1 MAEVKTQKIILKRS
15 SVAGKIPTADQLDPG
30 ELAINLADGLLTSK
44 DTENNIIDLNSPDRP
59 LGIENDGS
67 MKGAIESSDSVKTA
81 LSKIENNILDNEL
94 VTSTS
99 LNELKSDKVDK
110 SSIVNS
116 NPTLSFGSTSTVGSI
131 DGKEF
136 KVTMPANPNTDT
148 KVTSAANHYAPTS
161 VTYTPTVG
169 SAVTWGGAVVTGI
182 TKDDKGHIVG
192 VTTGTIPGSPS
203 STTYTFAN
211 GSDGSFTVTPS
222 SGTAQKVTIGKPS
235 TAGTSDVANR
245 TNSALTV
252 KVKSGT
258 TEGVDQYTFNG
269 SSAKSLDI
277 KAGTN
282 VTLLAEEGS
291 VTISSTNTDTKY
303 SAGTGLSLSGTT
315 INHSNSVTAGTDI
328 SGTSNVSNTV
338 GTAAS
343 ISIPYFSYDAQ
354 GHITKSGTKT
364 LTINTEKNTD
374 THYTSKNIVGASATA
389 SANAAASNG
398 SVFINHLESNSTTP
412 TSSHKI
418 IGSGATT
425 VVSDASG
432 NITINSTNTTYGVAT
447 TDSNGLMS
455 SGDKT
460 KLDGIAS
467 GANNYVHPTTSGNK
481 HIPSG
486 GSSGQILRWSAD
498 GTAVWGADTDTNT
511 TYTFTGGTNSFQV
524 TPSGGSAQVVAVTP
538 SVSSL
543 STSRTI
549 SLTGAVT
556 GSVSTDFSS
565 NASIATTLA
574 GFDAS
579 KITSGTISIDRLPK
593 GALERLSIVANTAAR
608 LALTTATVQNGD
620 TVKQT
625 DTGVMYYVKDDTKL
639 STEAGWEPYSAGTA
653 TSVPWSGVTG
663 KPSTFTPTTHNHTIS
678 QISDFPAN
686 WDWSKISNKPTSY
699 TPSSH
704 TQAYT
709 TLTGSTTTANQAIV
723 SNGTANGWT
732 LKTLGSN
739 AFNSTAIP
747 TNYAGSSSAGGAATS
762 ANKVNTNLVLKVNS
776 GTTEGTNQY
785 TFNGSAAKTLDIKAG
800 SNVTLTATA
809 GVLTIASTNTVYS
822 LPTATSDVLGGVKTG
837 SNITNSSGT
846 ISITKANVVAAL
858 GYTPPTTDTNTT
870 YSAGSNGG
878 LSLSGTAFS
887 LNAPASSTVTNTT
900 GTTATTVVSTGTGV
914 ANRNYAIYRTT
925 TGQPYVTVPWT
936 DSNTTY
942 SAGTG
947 MSLSGT
953 TFNCTVVNTD
963 TKVTAV
969 GNHYTP
975 SGGTTLSA
983 SGGGSL
989 TANSSQVVTGITRDA
1004 AGHITGI
1011 TSGKLP
1017 ADNNTTYTF
1026 ANGTNGFTV
1035 TPSGGSAQTVSITIN
1050 TVKSPDGTKVLSVA
1064 NTGSTLSGA
1073 LTVSDRVNSVDGFY
1087 QTSDKRLKENV
1098 VDLGSVLN
1106 KIDGIPTVN
1115 FNYISDEDKKLQ
1127 IGTIADEVEK
1137 IFPELVSKGSDG
1149 YKTVDY
1155 SKFSIIAL
1163 SAIKELSKKVDEL
1176 SKKVNG
1182 L

>member
-1 MAEVKTQKIILKRS
+1 MAEVKTQKIILKKS

-30 ELAINLADGLLTSK
+30 ELAINLDDGLLTSK
-44 DTENNIIDLNSPDRP
+44 DTSDNIIDLNSFDRK
-59 LGIENDGS
+59 LSGYSNDGTI
-67 MKGAIESSDSVKTA
+67 KGEITSDDSIKTA
-81 LSKIENNILDNEL
+81 LSKIENNIIDDEK
-94 VTSTS
+94 VTSEA
-99 LNELKSDKVDK
+99 LNDLNSSKVDK
-110 SSIVNS
+110 SSVSSS
-116 NPTLSFGSTSTVGSI
+116 NPTLSFGGTSTIGSV
-131 DGKEF
+131 DGKDF

-148 KVTSAANHYAPTS
+148 KVTSAANHYSPTS

-192 VTTGTIPGSPS
+192 VTTGAIPENPGSSYTLPVAS
-203 STTYTFAN
+203 STTLGGIKVGYT
-211 GSDGSFTVTPS
+211 S
-222 SGTAQKVTIGKPS
+222 SGKHYQIQLNEDNHAYVYVPW
-235 TAGTSDVANR
+235 
-245 TNSALTV
+245 
-252 KVKSGT
+252 
-258 TEGVDQYTFNG
+258 
-269 SSAKSLDI
+269 
-277 KAGTN
+277 
-282 VTLLAEEGS
+282 
-291 VTISSTNTDTKY
+291 TD
-303 SAGTGLSLSGTT
+303 
-315 INHSNSVTAGTDI
+315 
-328 SGTSNVSNTV
+328 
-338 GTAAS
+338 
-343 ISIPYFSYDAQ
+343 
-354 GHITKSGTKT
+354 
-364 LTINTEKNTD
+364 TD
-374 THYTSKNIVGASATA
+374 THYTSKNIIGASATA

-398 SVFINHLESNSTTP
+398 SVFINHLESNSVTP

-432 NITINSTNTTYGVAT
+432 NITINSTNTTYNVAT
-447 TDSNGLMS
+447 TTANGLMS
-455 SGDKT
+455 SADKT
-460 KLDGIAS
+460 KLDGVDT

-543 STSRTI
+543 STARTI

-556 GSVSTDFSS
+556 GSVSTNFSA

-663 KPSTFTPTTHNHTIS
+663 KPSTFTPADHTHPKS
-678 QISDFPAN
+678 QITDFPTT
-686 WDWSKISNKPTSY
+686 WSWNNISDKPSSY

-704 TQAYT
+704 TQSYT

-732 LKTLGSN
+732 LKTLGNN

-747 TNYAGSSSAGGAATS
+747 TTYAGSSSAGGAATS

-776 GTTEGTNQY
+776 GTTEGTNLY

-800 SNVTLTATA
+800 SNVSLSATA
-809 GVLTIASTNTVYS
+809 GVLTI
-822 LPTATSDVLGGVKTG
+822 
-837 SNITNSSGT
+837 SS
-846 ISITKANVVAAL
+846 
-858 GYTPPTTDTNTT
+858 TNTT
-870 YSAGSNGG
+870 YGVATSSANGLMSSTDKSKLDGITAGATANTGTVTSVAMTVPTGLSISGTPITSSGTLALSFASGYSIPTTAKQTNWDTAYGWGNHASAGYTKNTGTVTSVATGVGLVGG
-878 LSLSGTAFS
+878 TITSSGTLKAKLRS
-887 LNAPASSTVTNTT
+887 ETALTVDSAA
-900 GTTATTVVSTGTGV
+900 ATTTSGRVYPVAVDKTGYLSV
-914 ANRNYAIYRTT
+914 N
-925 TGQPYVTVPWT
+925 VPWT

-969 GNHYTP
+969 GNHYVP

-989 TANSSQVVTGITRDA
+989 TANSSQVITGITRDA
-1004 AGHITGI
+1004 AGHITGV

-1017 ADNNTTYTF
+1017 ADSNTTYTF

-1035 TPSGGSAQTVSITIN
+1035 TPSGSSAQTVSITVN
-1050 TVKSPDGTKVLSVA
+1050 TVKSPDGTKVLNVA
-1064 NTGSTLSGA
+1064 NDGSTLSGI
-1073 LTVSDRVNSVDGFY
+1073 LTVSDRVNSVNGFF

-1098 VDLGSVLN
+1098 IDLESSLD
-1106 KIDGIPTVN
+1106 KISKIPTVN
-1115 FNYISDEDKKLQ
+1115 FNYISDEDKKVQ

-1137 IFPELVSKGSDG
+1137 VFPELVSKGSDG

-1163 SAIKELSKKVDEL
+1163 AAIKELNEKIDEL
-1176 SKKVNG
+1176 MNRIKV
-1182 L
+1182 

>member
-81 LSKIENNILDNEL
+81 LSKVENNIIDNEL
-94 VTSTS
+94 VTSSS
-99 LNELKSDKVDK
+99 LNELKLGKVDK

-148 KVTSAANHYAPTS
+148 KVTSAANHYSPTS

-182 TKDDKGHIVG
+182 TKDNKGHIVG
-192 VTTGTIPGSPS
+192 VTTGTIPGAPS

-245 TNSALTV
+245 TNSSLTV

-432 NITINSTNTTYGVAT
+432 NITINSTNTTYNVAT
-447 TDSNGLMS
+447 TTANGLMS

-460 KLDGIAS
+460 KLDGVAT

-524 TPSGGSAQVVAVTP
+524 TPSGGSSQVVAVTP

-556 GSVSTDFSS
+556 GSVSTNFSS
-565 NASIATTLA
+565 NASISTTLA

-639 STEAGWEPYSAGTA
+639 STEAGWEPYTAGTA

-663 KPSTFTPTTHNHTIS
+663 KPSTFTPADHTHPKS
-678 QISDFPAN
+678 QITDFPTT
-686 WDWSKISNKPTSY
+686 WSWNNISDKPSSY
-699 TPSSH
+699 TPAAH
-704 TQAYT
+704 TQSYT

-747 TNYAGSSSAGGAATS
+747 TAYAGSSSAGGAATS

-800 SNVTLTATA
+800 SNVTLTAAA
-809 GVLTIASTNTVYS
+809 GVLTIASTNTTYSVATSSANGLMSSGDKSKLDGIATGANNYS
-822 LPTATSDVLGGVKTG
+822 LPTATGSVLGGVKTG

-846 ISITKANVVAAL
+846 ISLTKANVVAAL
-858 GYTPPTTDTNTT
+858 GYTPPT
-870 YSAGSNGG
+870 A
-878 LSLSGTAFS
+878 
-887 LNAPASSTVTNTT
+887 
-900 GTTATTVVSTGTGV
+900 
-914 ANRNYAIYRTT
+914 
-925 TGQPYVTVPWT
+925 
-936 DSNTTY
+936 DS
-942 SAGTG
+942 
-947 MSLSGT
+947 
-953 TFNCTVVNTD
+953 
-963 TKVTAV
+963 
-969 GNHYTP
+969 
-975 SGGTTLSA
+975 
-983 SGGGSL
+983 
-989 TANSSQVVTGITRDA
+989 
-1004 AGHITGI
+1004 
-1011 TSGKLP
+1011 
-1017 ADNNTTYTF
+1017 NTTYTF

-1035 TPSGGSAQTVSITIN
+1035 TPSGGSAQTVTVTPSIANNVTGSGTSGYIAKFSGAN
-1050 TVKSPDGTKVLSVA
+1050 TVTNGPALGSSTTTFLRNDGTWASVTVTKLSSPDGSKVLEVT
-1064 NTGSTLSGA
+1064 NNGTTLSGY
-1073 LTVSDRVNSVDGFY
+1073 LTVSDRVNSVNGFF
-1087 QTSDKRLKENV
+1087 QTSDKRLKENI
-1098 VDLGSVLN
+1098 VDLESSLD
-1106 KIDGIPTVN
+1106 KISKIPTVN
-1115 FNYISDEDKKLQ
+1115 FNYISDEDKRAQ
-1127 IGTIADEVEK
+1127 IGTIADEVEEV
-1137 IFPELVSKGSDG
+1137 FPELVSKGSDG

>member
-15 SVAGKIPTADQLDPG
+15 SIAGKIPTADQLDPG

-81 LSKIENNILDNEL
+81 LSKVENNIIDNEL
-94 VTSTS
+94 VTSSS
-99 LNELKSDKVDK
+99 LNELKLGKVDK

-192 VTTGTIPGSPS
+192 VTTGAIPGAPS

-222 SGTAQKVTIGKPS
+222 NGNAQKVTIGKPS

-245 TNSALTV
+245 TNSSLTV

-315 INHSNSVTAGTDI
+315 INHSNSVTTGTDI
-328 SGTSNVSNTV
+328 SGTSNISNTV
-338 GTAAS
+338 GTTAS

-389 SANAAASNG
+389 SANSAASNG

-432 NITINSTNTTYGVAT
+432 NITINSTNTTYNVAT
-447 TDSNGLMS
+447 TTANGLMS

-460 KLDGIAS
+460 KLDGVAT
-467 GANNYVHPTTSGNK
+467 GANNYIHPTTSGNK

-498 GTAVWGADTDTNT
+498 GTAVWGDDTDTNT

-524 TPSGGSAQVVAVTP
+524 TPSGGSSQVVAVTP

-556 GSVSTDFSS
+556 GSVSTNFSS
-565 NASIATTLA
+565 NASISTTLA

-639 STEAGWEPYSAGTA
+639 STEAGWEPYTAGTA
-653 TSVPWSGVTG
+653 TSVPWTGVTG
-663 KPSTFTPTTHNHTIS
+663 RPSTFTPADHTHPKS
-678 QISDFPAN
+678 QITDFPTT
-686 WDWSKISNKPTSY
+686 WSWNNISDKPSSY

-704 TQAYT
+704 TQSYT
-709 TLTGSTTTANQAIV
+709 TLTGSTTTSNQAIV

-747 TNYAGSSSAGGAATS
+747 TTYAGSSSAGGAATS
-762 ANKVNTNLVLKVNS
+762 ANKVNTNLVLKINS

-800 SNVTLTATA
+800 SNVSLSATA
-809 GVLTIASTNTVYS
+809 GVLTIASTNTTYGVATSSTNGLMSSGDKSKLDGIAAGANNYS
-822 LPTATSDVLGGVKTG
+822 LPTATGSVLGGVKTG

-846 ISITKANVVAAL
+846 ISLTKANVVAAL
-858 GYTPPTTDTNTT
+858 GYTPPT
-870 YSAGSNGG
+870 A
-878 LSLSGTAFS
+878 
-887 LNAPASSTVTNTT
+887 
-900 GTTATTVVSTGTGV
+900 
-914 ANRNYAIYRTT
+914 
-925 TGQPYVTVPWT
+925 
-936 DSNTTY
+936 DS
-942 SAGTG
+942 
-947 MSLSGT
+947 
-953 TFNCTVVNTD
+953 
-963 TKVTAV
+963 
-969 GNHYTP
+969 
-975 SGGTTLSA
+975 
-983 SGGGSL
+983 
-989 TANSSQVVTGITRDA
+989 
-1004 AGHITGI
+1004 
-1011 TSGKLP
+1011 
-1017 ADNNTTYTF
+1017 NTTYTF

-1035 TPSGGSAQTVSITIN
+1035 TPSGGSAQTVTVTPSIANNVTGSGTSGYIAKFSGAN
-1050 TVKSPDGTKVLSVA
+1050 TVTNGPALGSSTTTFLRNDGTWASVTVTKLSSPDGSKVLEVT
-1064 NTGSTLSGA
+1064 NNGTTLSGY
-1073 LTVSDRVNSVDGFY
+1073 LTVSDKVNSVNGFF

-1098 VDLGSVLN
+1098 IDIKSSLDKIN
-1106 KIDGIPTVN
+1106 KIPTVN
-1115 FNYISDEDKKLQ
+1115 FNYISDEDKRAQ
-1127 IGTIADEVEK
+1127 IGTIADEVEEV
-1137 IFPELVSKGSDG
+1137 FPELVSKGSDG

-1163 SAIKELSKKVDEL
+1163 AAIKELNEKIDKLMNRIKV
-1176 SKKVNG
+1176 
-1182 L
+1182 

>member
-81 LSKIENNILDNEL
+81 LSKVENNIIDNEL
-94 VTSTS
+94 VTSSS
-99 LNELKSDKVDK
+99 LNELKLGKVDK

-148 KVTSAANHYAPTS
+148 KVTSAANHYSPTS

-203 STTYTFAN
+203 NTTYTFAN

-245 TNSALTV
+245 TNSSLTV

-398 SVFINHLESNSTTP
+398 NVFINHLESNSTTP

-432 NITINSTNTTYGVAT
+432 NITINSTNTTYNVAT
-447 TDSNGLMS
+447 SSTNGLMS
-455 SGDKT
+455 SGDKS
-460 KLDGIAS
+460 KLDGIAA
-467 GANNYVHPTTSGNK
+467 GANN
-481 HIPSG
+481 
-486 GSSGQILRWSAD
+486 
-498 GTAVWGADTDTNT
+498 
-511 TYTFTGGTNSFQV
+511 
-524 TPSGGSAQVVAVTP
+524 
-538 SVSSL
+538 
-543 STSRTI
+543 
-549 SLTGAVT
+549 
-556 GSVSTDFSS
+556 
-565 NASIATTLA
+565 
-574 GFDAS
+574 
-579 KITSGTISIDRLPK
+579 
-593 GALERLSIVANTAAR
+593 
-608 LALTTATVQNGD
+608 
-620 TVKQT
+620 
-625 DTGVMYYVKDDTKL
+625 
-639 STEAGWEPYSAGTA
+639 
-653 TSVPWSGVTG
+653 
-663 KPSTFTPTTHNHTIS
+663 
-678 QISDFPAN
+678 
-686 WDWSKISNKPTSY
+686 
-699 TPSSH
+699 
-704 TQAYT
+704 
-709 TLTGSTTTANQAIV
+709 
-723 SNGTANGWT
+723 
-732 LKTLGSN
+732 
-739 AFNSTAIP
+739 
-747 TNYAGSSSAGGAATS
+747 
-762 ANKVNTNLVLKVNS
+762 
-776 GTTEGTNQY
+776 
-785 TFNGSAAKTLDIKAG
+785 
-800 SNVTLTATA
+800 
-809 GVLTIASTNTVYS
+809 YS
-822 LPTATSDVLGGVKTG
+822 LPTATGSVLGGVKTG

-846 ISITKANVVAAL
+846 ISLTKANVVAAL
-858 GYTPPTTDTNTT
+858 GYTPPT
-870 YSAGSNGG
+870 A
-878 LSLSGTAFS
+878 
-887 LNAPASSTVTNTT
+887 
-900 GTTATTVVSTGTGV
+900 
-914 ANRNYAIYRTT
+914 
-925 TGQPYVTVPWT
+925 
-936 DSNTTY
+936 DS
-942 SAGTG
+942 
-947 MSLSGT
+947 
-953 TFNCTVVNTD
+953 
-963 TKVTAV
+963 
-969 GNHYTP
+969 
-975 SGGTTLSA
+975 
-983 SGGGSL
+983 
-989 TANSSQVVTGITRDA
+989 
-1004 AGHITGI
+1004 
-1011 TSGKLP
+1011 
-1017 ADNNTTYTF
+1017 NTTYTF

-1035 TPSGGSAQTVSITIN
+1035 TPSGGSAQTVTVTPSIANNVTGSGTSGYIAKFSGAN
-1050 TVKSPDGTKVLSVA
+1050 TVTNGPALGSSTTTFLRNDGTWASVTVTKLSSPDGSKVLEVT
-1064 NTGSTLSGA
+1064 NNGTTLSGY
-1073 LTVSDRVNSVDGFY
+1073 LTVPDRVNSVNGFF
-1087 QTSDKRLKENV
+1087 QTSDKRLKENI
-1098 VDLGSVLN
+1098 VDLESSLDKIN
-1106 KIDGIPTVN
+1106 KIPTVN
-1115 FNYISDEDKKLQ
+1115 FNYISDEDKRAQ
-1127 IGTIADEVEK
+1127 IGTIADEVEEV
-1137 IFPELVSKGSDG
+1137 FPELVSKGSDG

>member
-15 SVAGKIPTADQLDPG
+15 SIAGKIPTADQLDPG

-44 DTENNIIDLNSPDRP
+44 DTSDNIIDLNSFDRK
-59 LGIENDGS
+59 LSGYSNDGTI
-67 MKGAIESSDSVKTA
+67 KGEITSKDSIKTA
-81 LSKIENNILDNEL
+81 LSKIENNIIDDEK
-94 VTSTS
+94 VTSES
-99 LNELKSDKVDK
+99 LNDLNSSKVDK
-110 SSIVNS
+110 SSVSSS
-116 NPTLSFGSTSTVGSI
+116 NPTLSFGGTSKIGSV
-131 DGKEF
+131 DGKDF

-148 KVTSAANHYAPTS
+148 KVTSAANHYSPTS

-222 SGTAQKVTIGKPS
+222 SGTAQKVNIGKPS

-282 VTLLAEEGS
+282 VSLLAEEGS
-291 VTISSTNTDTKY
+291 ITISSTNTDTKY

-315 INHSNSVTAGTDI
+315 FNHSNSVTVGTDV
-328 SGTSNVSNTV
+328 SGTGNVSNTV

-432 NITINSTNTTYGVAT
+432 NITINSTNTTYNVAT
-447 TDSNGLMS
+447 TTANGLMS
-455 SGDKT
+455 SSDKT
-460 KLDGIAS
+460 KLDGVAT
-467 GANNYVHPTTSGNK
+467 GANNYIHPTTSGNK

-538 SVSSL
+538 SVSNL
-543 STSRTI
+543 STARTI

-556 GSVSTDFSS
+556 GSVSTNFSA

-639 STEAGWEPYSAGTA
+639 STEAGWEPYTAGTA

-663 KPSTFTPTTHNHTIS
+663 KPSTFTPADHTHTKS
-678 QISDFPAN
+678 QITDFPTT
-686 WDWSKISNKPTSY
+686 WSWNNISDKPSSY
-699 TPSSH
+699 TPAAH

-747 TNYAGSSSAGGAATS
+747 TTYAGSSSAGGAATS

-776 GTTEGTNQY
+776 GTTEGTNLY

-800 SNVTLTATA
+800 SNVSLSATA
-809 GVLTIASTNTVYS
+809 GVLTISSTNTTYPVATSSANGLMSSTDKSKLDGIATGANNYS
-822 LPTATSDVLGGVKTG
+822 LPTATGSVLGGVKTG

-846 ISITKANVVAAL
+846 ISLTKANVVAAL
-858 GYTPPTTDTNTT
+858 GYTPPT
-870 YSAGSNGG
+870 A
-878 LSLSGTAFS
+878 
-887 LNAPASSTVTNTT
+887 
-900 GTTATTVVSTGTGV
+900 
-914 ANRNYAIYRTT
+914 
-925 TGQPYVTVPWT
+925 
-936 DSNTTY
+936 DS
-942 SAGTG
+942 
-947 MSLSGT
+947 
-953 TFNCTVVNTD
+953 
-963 TKVTAV
+963 
-969 GNHYTP
+969 
-975 SGGTTLSA
+975 
-983 SGGGSL
+983 
-989 TANSSQVVTGITRDA
+989 
-1004 AGHITGI
+1004 
-1011 TSGKLP
+1011 
-1017 ADNNTTYTF
+1017 NTTYTF

-1035 TPSGGSAQTVSITIN
+1035 TPSGGSAQTVTVTPSIANNVTGSGTSGYIAKFSGAN
-1050 TVKSPDGTKVLSVA
+1050 TVTNGPALGSSTTTFLRNDGTWASVTVTKLSSPDGSKVLEVT
-1064 NTGSTLSGA
+1064 NNGTTLSGY
-1073 LTVSDRVNSVDGFY
+1073 LTVSDRVNSVNGFF
-1087 QTSDKRLKENV
+1087 QTSDKRLKENI
-1098 VDLGSVLN
+1098 VDLESSLD
-1106 KIDGIPTVN
+1106 KISKIPTVN
-1115 FNYISDEDKKLQ
+1115 FNYISDEDKRAQ
-1127 IGTIADEVEK
+1127 IGTIADEVEEV
-1137 IFPELVSKGSDG
+1137 FPELVSKGSDG

>member
-81 LSKIENNILDNEL
+81 LSKVENNIIDNEL
-94 VTSTS
+94 VTSSS
-99 LNELKSDKVDK
+99 LNELKLGKVDK

-203 STTYTFAN
+203 NTTYTFAN

-245 TNSALTV
+245 TNSSLTV

-398 SVFINHLESNSTTP
+398 NVFINHLESNSTTP

-425 VVSDASG
+425 VVSDESG
-432 NITINSTNTTYGVAT
+432 NITINSTNTTYNVAT
-447 TDSNGLMS
+447 TTANGLMS

-460 KLDGIAS
+460 KLDGVAT

-498 GTAVWGADTDTNT
+498 GTAVWA
-511 TYTFTGGTNSFQV
+511 SV
-524 TPSGGSAQVVAVTP
+524 TV
-538 SVSSL
+538 
-543 STSRTI
+543 
-549 SLTGAVT
+549 
-556 GSVSTDFSS
+556 
-565 NASIATTLA
+565 
-574 GFDAS
+574 
-579 KITSGTISIDRLPK
+579 
-593 GALERLSIVANTAAR
+593 
-608 LALTTATVQNGD
+608 
-620 TVKQT
+620 
-625 DTGVMYYVKDDTKL
+625 TKL
-639 STEAGWEPYSAGTA
+639 SSPGG
-653 TSVPWSGVTG
+653 
-663 KPSTFTPTTHNHTIS
+663 
-678 QISDFPAN
+678 
-686 WDWSKISNKPTSY
+686 SK
-699 TPSSH
+699 
-704 TQAYT
+704 
-709 TLTGSTTTANQAIV
+709 
-723 SNGTANGWT
+723 
-732 LKTLGSN
+732 
-739 AFNSTAIP
+739 
-747 TNYAGSSSAGGAATS
+747 
-762 ANKVNTNLVLKVNS
+762 VL
-776 GTTEGTNQY
+776 E
-785 TFNGSAAKTLDIKAG
+785 
-800 SNVTLTATA
+800 
-809 GVLTIASTNTVYS
+809 
-822 LPTATSDVLGGVKTG
+822 
-837 SNITNSSGT
+837 
-846 ISITKANVVAAL
+846 
-858 GYTPPTTDTNTT
+858 
-870 YSAGSNGG
+870 
-878 LSLSGTAFS
+878 
-887 LNAPASSTVTNTT
+887 VTN
-900 GTTATTVVSTGTGV
+900 
-914 ANRNYAIYRTT
+914 N
-925 TGQPYVTVPWT
+925 
-936 DSNTTY
+936 
-942 SAGTG
+942 
-947 MSLSGT
+947 
-953 TFNCTVVNTD
+953 
-963 TKVTAV
+963 
-969 GNHYTP
+969 
-975 SGGTTLSA
+975 GTTLS
-983 SGGGSL
+983 G
-989 TANSSQVVTGITRDA
+989 
-1004 AGHITGI
+1004 
-1011 TSGKLP
+1011 
-1017 ADNNTTYTF
+1017 Y
-1026 ANGTNGFTV
+1026 
-1035 TPSGGSAQTVSITIN
+1035 
-1050 TVKSPDGTKVLSVA
+1050 
-1064 NTGSTLSGA
+1064 
-1073 LTVSDRVNSVDGFY
+1073 LTVSDRVNSVNGFF
-1087 QTSDKRLKENV
+1087 QTSDKRLKENI
-1098 VDLGSVLN
+1098 VDLESSLDKIN
-1106 KIDGIPTVN
+1106 KIPTVN
-1115 FNYISDEDKKLQ
+1115 FNYISDEDKRAQ
-1127 IGTIADEVEK
+1127 IGTIADEVEEV
-1137 IFPELVSKGSDG
+1137 FPELVSKGSDG

>member
-15 SVAGKIPTADQLDPG
+15 SIAGKIPTADQLDPG

-44 DTENNIIDLNSPDRP
+44 DTSDNIIDLNSFDRK
-59 LGIENDGS
+59 LSGYSNDGTI
-67 MKGAIESSDSVKTA
+67 KGEITSKDSIKTA
-81 LSKIENNILDNEL
+81 LSKIENNIIDDEK
-94 VTSTS
+94 VTSES
-99 LNELKSDKVDK
+99 LNDLNSSKVDK
-110 SSIVNS
+110 SSVSSS
-116 NPTLSFGSTSTVGSI
+116 NPTLSFGGTSKIGSV
-131 DGKEF
+131 DGKDF

-148 KVTSAANHYAPTS
+148 KVTSAANHYSPTS

-432 NITINSTNTTYGVAT
+432 NITINSTNTTYNVAT
-447 TDSNGLMS
+447 TTANGLMS
-455 SGDKT
+455 SSDKT
-460 KLDGIAS
+460 KLDGVAT
-467 GANNYVHPTTSGNK
+467 GANNYIHPTTSGNK

-524 TPSGGSAQVVAVTP
+524 TPSGGSSQVVAVTP
-538 SVSSL
+538 SVSNL
-543 STSRTI
+543 STARTI

-556 GSVSTDFSS
+556 GSVSTNFSA

-639 STEAGWEPYSAGTA
+639 STEAGWEPYTAGTA

-663 KPSTFTPTTHNHTIS
+663 KPSTFTPSTHNHTKS
-678 QISDFPAN
+678 QITDFPTT
-686 WDWSKISNKPTSY
+686 WSWNNISDKPSSY
-699 TPSSH
+699 TPAAH
-704 TQAYT
+704 TQSYT
-709 TLTGSTTTANQAIV
+709 TLTGSTTTANQAIL
-723 SNGTANGWT
+723 SSGTANGWT

-747 TNYAGSSSAGGAATS
+747 TTYAGSSSAGGAATS
-762 ANKVNTNLVLKVNS
+762 ANKVNTNLVLKINS

-800 SNVTLTATA
+800 SNVTLTAAA
-809 GVLTIASTNTVYS
+809 GVLTISSTNTTYPVATSSANGLMSSTDKSKLDGIATGANNYS
-822 LPTATSDVLGGVKTG
+822 LPTATGSVLGGVKTG

-846 ISITKANVVAAL
+846 ISLTKANVVAAL
-858 GYTPPTTDTNTT
+858 GYTPPT
-870 YSAGSNGG
+870 A
-878 LSLSGTAFS
+878 
-887 LNAPASSTVTNTT
+887 
-900 GTTATTVVSTGTGV
+900 
-914 ANRNYAIYRTT
+914 
-925 TGQPYVTVPWT
+925 
-936 DSNTTY
+936 DS
-942 SAGTG
+942 
-947 MSLSGT
+947 
-953 TFNCTVVNTD
+953 
-963 TKVTAV
+963 
-969 GNHYTP
+969 
-975 SGGTTLSA
+975 
-983 SGGGSL
+983 
-989 TANSSQVVTGITRDA
+989 
-1004 AGHITGI
+1004 
-1011 TSGKLP
+1011 
-1017 ADNNTTYTF
+1017 NTTYTF

-1035 TPSGGSAQTVSITIN
+1035 TPSGGSAQTVTVTPSIANNVTGSGTSGYIAKFSGAN
-1050 TVKSPDGTKVLSVA
+1050 TVTNGPALGSSTTTFLRNDGTWASVTVTKLSSPDGSKVLEVT
-1064 NTGSTLSGA
+1064 NNGTTLSGY
-1073 LTVSDRVNSVDGFY
+1073 LTVSDRVNSVNGFF
-1087 QTSDKRLKENV
+1087 QTSDKRLKENI
-1098 VDLGSVLN
+1098 VDLESSLD
-1106 KIDGIPTVN
+1106 KISKIPTVN
-1115 FNYISDEDKKLQ
+1115 FNYISDEDKRAQ
-1127 IGTIADEVEK
+1127 IGTIADEVEEV
-1137 IFPELVSKGSDG
+1137 FPELVSKGSDG